1 MCGVTSK
8 SRVWASFF
16 CYALKDGSLRCRF
29 KTAYCA
35 ISLRITRS
43 VNISH
48 FERIVNLEYVRPALA
63 RSYWNIVW
71 LTHYFAGEI
80 FILIP

>member
-1 MCGVTSK
+1 
-8 SRVWASFF
+8 VWGNVKVQGMGIFF
-16 CYALKDGSLRCRF
+16 CYALKGGSVLGRF

-35 ISLRITRS
+35 ISLSIIRS
-43 VNISH
+43 VNINH
-48 FERIVNLEYVRPALA
+48 FERTVNLKYVRPALA

-80 FILIP
+80 FILMP